1 MKKDSKEV
9 RKARRQA
16 NGKSHADIRDVM
28 SLTQWAKSLP
38 EIPME
43 DAFAQGVVTHMCY
56 SHDAH
61 CKTLKTGNGFDCN
74 CEPDISFH
82 RQPQGS

>member
-1 MKKDSKEV
+1 MKMRIKEDAAI

-16 NGKSHADIRDVM
+16 NGKSNAA
-28 SLTQWAKSLP
+28 LAEWAKSLP

-43 DAFAQGVVTHMCY
+43 DAFAPGTVTHMCM

-61 CKTLKTGNGFDCN
+61 CKTLRTGSGFDCN
-74 CEPDISFH
+74 CEPELSFH
-82 RQPQGS
+82 RQPQGA